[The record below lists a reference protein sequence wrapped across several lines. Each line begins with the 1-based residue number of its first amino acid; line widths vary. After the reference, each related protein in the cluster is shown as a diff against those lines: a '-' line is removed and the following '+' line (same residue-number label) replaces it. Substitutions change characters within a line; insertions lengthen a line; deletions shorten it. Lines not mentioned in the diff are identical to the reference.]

1 MSEDRYGLP
10 LGSRPPRAVEAYVAA
25 VDAILSGNVGADEA
39 LDRAL
44 AADPD
49 FALAHAAK
57 ARALQMRGAGAEA
70 KTAAARASELAR
82 AVTQRERGHVEAVSL
97 ALAPDLPRALAA
109 AREHLR
115 EFPRD
120 ALVLSLATG
129 VYSLTG
135 FSGRRDR
142 NELLPGILDELAPAY
157 GEDWWFLNVHAFACT
172 EAGDTARGRRLV
184 ERSLNLYPRNAH
196 AAHALAHVLYEE
208 GDSADGAAFVSGWL
222 PGYARASQLH
232 CHLSWHLALFELAG
246 GRVEEAAKIYDDSI
260 RPGVSLSAALG
271 TLADSASF
279 LWRCYLWNVG
289 PTPLP
294 WEDVRDF
301 ARRAFPKPS
310 VAFADGHLVLALA
323 AAGDPDGAAA
333 RLTELRQLDGE
344 GRQPAGR
351 VVSDVGEAVTAY
363 VQGHWERTIA
373 LMAPVFEELVRIGG
387 SRAQR
392 DVFEQTLLSAYLHAG
407 RDDEASRMLRRRLEG
422 RPSAPVPSAKIPSR

>member
-10 LGSRPPRAVEAYVAA
+10 LGPRPPRAVEDYVAA
-25 VDAILSGNVGADEA
+25 VDALLSGNVGADEA

-44 AADPD
+44 AAAPD

-57 ARALQMRGAGAEA
+57 ARALQMRGAAPEA
-70 KTAAARASELAR
+70 RAAAARASELAR
-82 AVTQRERGHVEAVSL
+82 SATPRERGHVAAVTL
-97 ALAPDLPRALAA
+97 ALGPDLPRALDAV
-109 AREHLR
+109 RGHLR

-142 NELLPGILDELAPAY
+142 NELLLGILDEVAPAY

-172 EAGDTARGRRLV
+172 EAGDRGRGRRLV
-184 ERSLNLYPRNAH
+184 ERSLGLHPRNAH
-196 AAHALAHVLYEE
+196 AAHALAHVFYEE
-208 GDSADGAAFVSGWL
+208 GDSAGGAAFVSKWL
-222 PGYARASQLH
+222 PGYERAAQLH
-232 CHLSWHLALFELAG
+232 CHLSWHLALFELDR
-246 GRVEEAAKIYDDSI
+246 GRGEQAAKIYDDSI
-260 RPGVSLSAALG
+260 RPGAALSAALG
-271 TLADSASF
+271 TLVDSTSF
-279 LWRCYLWNVG
+279 LWRCHLWSVG

-294 WEDVRDF
+294 WDEVRDF

-310 VAFADGHLVLALA
+310 VAFADEHLVTALA

-333 RLTELRQLDGE
+333 RLAELRLMEQE

-351 VVSDVGEAVTAY
+351 VAADVAEAMTAY
-363 VQGHWERTIA
+363 ARGDWGRTIA
-373 LMAPVFEELVRIGG
+373 LMAPVFEEIVRVGG

-392 DVFEQTLLSAYLHAG
+392 DVFEQTLLGAYLHAG
-407 RDDEASRMLRRRLEG
+407 RDDEAAQMLRQRLAG
-422 RPSAPVPSAKIPSR
+422 RPSVPSPS

>member
-10 LGSRPPRAVEAYVAA
+10 LGSRSPRTVEGYVAA

-44 AADPD
+44 GADPD

-70 KTAAARASELAR
+70 KAAAARASELAR
-82 AVTQRERGHVEAVSL
+82 TATPRERGHVAAVSL
-97 ALAPDLPRALAA
+97 ALGPDLPRALEA

-129 VYSLTG
+129 TYSLTG

-142 NELLPGILDELAPAY
+142 NELLLGILDELAPAY

-172 EAGDTARGRRLV
+172 EAGDPARGRRLV
-184 ERSLNLYPRNAH
+184 ERSLNFHPRNAH
-196 AAHALAHVLYEE
+196 AAHALAHILYEE
-208 GDSADGAAFVSGWL
+208 GDSTAGAAFVSGWL
-222 PGYARASQLH
+222 PGYARAAQLH
-232 CHLSWHLALFELAG
+232 CHLSWHLALFELG
-246 GRVEEAAKIYDDSI
+246 RGRVEEAAKIYDDSI

-279 LWRCYLWNVG
+279 LWRCHLWNVG

-294 WEDVRDF
+294 WDDVRDF

-310 VAFADGHLVLALA
+310 MAFADGHLVMALA

-333 RLTELRQLDGE
+333 RLTELRQMDGE

-351 VVSDVGEAVTAY
+351 VVSHVAEAVTAY
-363 VQGHWERTIA
+363 ARGDWEGTIA
-373 LMAPVFEELVRIGG
+373 LMTPVFEELVRIGG

-407 RDDEASRMLRRRLEG
+407 RDDEACRMLRRRLEG
-422 RPSAPVPSAKIPSR
+422 RPSAPVPSTKIPSR

>member
-1 MSEDRYGLP
+1 LP
-10 LGSRPPRAVEAYVAA
+10 LGFRPSRAVEDYVAA
-25 VDAILSGNVGADEA
+25 VDALLSGNVGADEA

-49 FALAHAAK
+49 FVLAHAAR

-70 KTAAARASELAR
+70 KAAAARATDLAR
-82 AVTQRERGHVEAVSL
+82 TATPRERGHVAAVSL
-97 ALAPDLPRALAA
+97 ALGPDLPRALAA

-142 NELLPGILDELAPAY
+142 NELLLGILDELAPAY

-172 EAGDTARGRRLV
+172 EAGDRARGRRLV
-184 ERSLNLYPRNAH
+184 ERSLSLHPRNAH
-196 AAHALAHVLYEE
+196 AAHALAHVFYEE
-208 GDSADGAAFVSGWL
+208 GDSAAGAAFVTSWL
-222 PGYARASQLH
+222 PGYARAAQLH
-232 CHLSWHLALFELAG
+232 CHLSWHLALFEL
-246 GRVEEAAKIYDDSI
+246 GRGCPEQAMKIYDDSI

-279 LWRCYLWNVG
+279 LWRCHLWSVG
-289 PTPLP
+289 PTPPP
-294 WEDVRDF
+294 WHEVRDF
-301 ARRAFPKPS
+301 ARRAFPNPS

-323 AAGDPDGAAA
+323 AAGDADGVAA
-333 RLTELRQLDGE
+333 RLAELREMEGE

-351 VVSDVGEAVTAY
+351 VVADVAEAMTAY
-363 VQGHWERTIA
+363 AQGDWDRTIA
-373 LMAPVFEELVRIGG
+373 LMAPVFEEIVRVGG

-407 RDDEASRMLRRRLEG
+407 RDEDASRMLRQRLDG
-422 RPSAPVPSAKIPSR
+422 RPSVPAS

>member
-1 MSEDRYGLP
+1 MSEDRYGLS
-10 LGSRPPRAVEAYVAA
+10 LGSRPPRAVEDYVAA

-44 AADPD
+44 SADPD
-49 FALAHAAK
+49 FALAHAAQ

-70 KTAAARASELAR
+70 KAAAARASELAR
-82 AVTQRERGHVEAVSL
+82 TATPRERGHVEAVSL
-97 ALAPDLPRALAA
+97 ALGPDLPRALEA

-129 VYSLTG
+129 TYSLTG
-135 FSGRRDR
+135 FSGRLDR
-142 NELLPGILDELAPAY
+142 NELLLGILDELAPAY

-172 EAGDTARGRRLV
+172 EAGDPARGRRLV
-184 ERSLNLYPRNAH
+184 ERSLNLHPRNAH
-196 AAHALAHVLYEE
+196 AAHALAHIFYEE
-208 GDSADGAAFVSGWL
+208 GDSAAGAAFVSSWL
-222 PGYARASQLH
+222 PGYVRAAQLH
-232 CHLSWHLALFELAG
+232 CHLSWHLALFELG
-246 GRVEEAAKIYDDSI
+246 RGRVEDAARIYDDSI

-271 TLADSASF
+271 TLADSVSF
-279 LWRCYLWNVG
+279 LWRCQLWDVG

-294 WEDVRDF
+294 WDDVRDF

-310 VAFADGHLVLALA
+310 VAFADGHLVMALA
-323 AAGDPDGAAA
+323 GAGDPDAAAA
-333 RLTELRQLDGE
+333 RLTELRQMDGE

-351 VVSDVGEAVTAY
+351 VVSDVAEAVTAY
-363 VQGHWERTIA
+363 ARGDWEGTIA
-373 LMAPVFEELVRIGG
+373 LMTPVFEELVRIGG

-407 RDDEASRMLRRRLEG
+407 RDDEAGRMLRRRLQG
-422 RPSAPVPSAKIPSR
+422 RPSAPSTNRPMPSR